1 MRTALLI
8 LSLLAS
14 HATPLLASRM
24 ERGRAERATGFSA
37 ARDRTR
43 VLLELARTLDADRPV
58 EALAQRRTALH
69 FAEQSKDLELM
80 HRVLVE
86 LRRNELDAGGL
97 DGVLKASLRA
107 LEVSQLLE
115 RPDMVAADLAWL
127 SRTYAEL
134 GQPVRAMEESQRALL
149 AVRALGDSLR
159 LAHAHLDVME
169 RMIAAGRYRE
179 AQEQG
184 HLAESLF
191 RRRSDTEGQAR
202 RWVLSAT
209 ALLDQG
215 KPADALP
222 CLGRAT
228 TLLERSGVPTLRTAL
243 WKQQARAALGLRD
256 LRGADRHLDSLEAL
270 LAHTGD
276 RSERLHYLD
285 LRQQLAR
292 ALGAEREALLYLD
305 LQMKLKDSLL
315 NAQMARQ
322 LAGLQ
327 ALYQVSSKDRDN
339 AMLRERNAMN
349 EALAGTAQRRS
360 RLLLI
365 LLGVVSALVVL
376 FASTLFHV
384 RRVIGRVRHKN
395 RLIREQGDQLQAQ
408 NLELQRQNARLAR
421 SLMAESE
428 KDLMLREIHH
438 RVKNDLQVVSTLVRL
453 RALHEPSPGSREALE
468 DLERRVQAMA
478 LVHDRLYR
486 SNDLRQIGLH
496 EHLQALVAGVVR
508 SFAADQRVAA
518 RVSCT
523 VEEVPTPM
531 LTPLG
536 LLVNELVM
544 NSLKHAFPEG
554 RSGAIE
560 LSLEPWNGHGL
571 RLRYQDDG
579 VGLEGESGLSAGSF
593 GHDLLHALSEQL
605 EGELSVSTAH
615 GLRVELLA
623 SLEPPT
629 ALRAVG

>member
-1 MRTALLI
+1 MRTALVI
-8 LSLLAS
+8 LLLVIGPCS
-14 HATPLLASRM
+14 PLFASRL
-24 ERGRAERATGFSA
+24 EHGRAERASGMA
-37 ARDRTR
+37 DARDRAR
-43 VLLELARTLDADRPV
+43 VLLELARTLDAGHPV

-69 FAEQSKDLELM
+69 FAEQSKDLELV

-97 DGVLKASLRA
+97 DGVLRASLRA
-107 LEVSQLLE
+107 LEVSQQLE
-115 RPDMVAADLAWL
+115 RPALVAADLAWL

-149 AVRALGDSLR
+149 AVRELGDSLR
-159 LAHAHLDVME
+159 LANAHLDVME

-184 HLAESLF
+184 HLADVVF
-191 RRRSDTEGQAR
+191 ARRADVIGQAR

-222 CLGRAT
+222 CLGKAA
-228 TLLERSGVPTLRTAL
+228 TLLGWSATPELWTAL
-243 WKQQARAALGLRD
+243 RKEQARAALGMGAVRD
-256 LRGADRHLDSLEAL
+256 ADRHLDSLEVL
-270 LAHTGD
+270 LTRTGD

-292 ALGAEREALLYLD
+292 ALGAEREALTYLD

-315 NAQMARQ
+315 NAQMTRQ

-339 AMLRERNAMN
+339 AMLRERSAMN
-349 EALAGTAQRRS
+349 EAIAGSAQRRS

-365 LLGVVSALVVL
+365 LLGVVSAVVVL
-376 FASTLFHV
+376 FGTTLFHI

-453 RALHEPSPGSREALE
+453 RALHEPSNGSREALE

-486 SNDLRQIGLH
+486 SNDLRHISLGD
-496 EHLQALVAGVVR
+496 HLQELASGGVR
-508 SFAADQRVAA
+508 SFAAEERVGAS
-518 RVSCT
+518 VSCS
-523 VEEVPTPM
+523 VDEVPTRM
-531 LTPLG
+531 LIPLG

-554 RSGAIE
+554 RPGSIRLE
-560 LSLEPWNGHGL
+560 LKAVGHGL
-571 RLRYQDDG
+571 HLVYVDDG
-579 VGLEGESGLSAGSF
+579 VGRAAANGLSEGSF
-593 GHDLLHALSEQL
+593 GHDLIHALSEQL
-605 EGELSVSTAH
+605 EGELRMSVADGH
-615 GLRVELLA
+615 RVELLA
-623 SLEPPT
+623 TLGEAP
-629 ALRAVG
+629 LRAVG

>member
-1 MRTALLI
+1 MRTALVVLLLLI
-8 LSLLAS
+8 GSWS
-14 HATPLLASRM
+14 PVSASRLEHGRT
-24 ERGRAERATGFSA
+24 ERVTGMA
-37 ARDRTR
+37 GARDRAR

-107 LEVSQLLE
+107 PEVSQQLE
-115 RPDMVAADLAWL
+115 RPAVVATDLAWL

-149 AVRALGDSLR
+149 VVRSLGDSLR
-159 LAHAHLDVME
+159 LAMAHLDVME
-169 RMIAAGRYRE
+169 RMIAAGRFRE

-184 HLAESLF
+184 HLADVVF
-191 RRRSDTEGQAR
+191 AHKVDVEGQAR

-215 KPADALP
+215 KAADALP
-222 CLGRAT
+222 CLGKAA
-228 TLLERSGVPTLRTAL
+228 TLLGRSASPALWTAL
-243 WKQQARAALGLRD
+243 RKEQARAALGMGDMRD
-256 LRGADRHLDSLEAL
+256 ADRHLDSLEVL
-270 LAHTGD
+270 LTRTGD

-292 ALGAEREALLYLD
+292 ALGAEREALTYLD

-339 AMLRERNAMN
+339 AMLRERSAMN
-349 EALAGTAQRRS
+349 EAIAGSAQRRN

-365 LLGVVSALVVL
+365 LLGVVSAMVVL
-376 FASTLFHV
+376 FGTTLFHV

-395 RLIREQGDQLQAQ
+395 RLIREQGEQLQTQ

-421 SLMAESE
+421 SLMAENE

-453 RALHEPSPGSREALE
+453 RALHEPSSGSREALE

-486 SNDLRQIGLH
+486 SNDLRHIGLGD
-496 EHLQALVAGVVR
+496 HLQELASGVVR
-508 SFAADQRVAA
+508 SFAAEPRVAA
-518 RVSCT
+518 TVSCT
-523 VEEVPTPM
+523 MAEVPTTM
-531 LTPLG
+531 LIPLG

-544 NSLKHAFPEG
+544 NSLKHGFPEG
-554 RSGAIE
+554 RHGSIRIQ
-560 LSLEPWNGHGL
+560 LDQWNVSGL
-571 RLRYQDDG
+571 RLRYEDDG
-579 VGLEGESGLSAGSF
+579 VGLATSNGLSAGSF
-593 GHDLLHALSEQL
+593 GHDLIHALSEQL
-605 EGELSVSTAH
+605 EGELRMSTGEGH
-615 GLRVELLA
+615 RVELLA
-623 SLEPPT
+623 TLGEAP
-629 ALRAVG
+629 LRAVG